1 MNSLLQESTSSSDV
15 DKSSLCQDH
24 LFAIFGVFS
33 GLSLVNYV
41 LMNAAANVFHS
52 TGLVVLT
59 FHDAMSLMEQVCSDG
74 FMFRIS
80 LILFRETVSE
90 IFCDY

>member
-1 MNSLLQESTSSSDV
+1 MNALLQESTSSSEV
-15 DKSSLCQDH
+15 DKSRLYQNH

-59 FHDAMSLMEQVCSDG
+59 FHDAMSLMEQVCSDV
-74 FMFRIS
+74 FMFHIS
-80 LILFRETVSE
+80 L
-90 IFCDY
+90 

>member
-1 MNSLLQESTSSSDV
+1 MNSLLQQSTSSSDV
-15 DKSSLCQDH
+15 EKSSLCQDH

-41 LMNAAANVFHS
+41 MMNSAANVFHS

-59 FHDAMSLMEQVCSDG
+59 FQDAMSLMEQVCSDCYT
-74 FMFRIS
+74 F
-80 LILFRETVSE
+80 LIRLEFIFEETVLE
-90 IFCDY
+90 TLYV

>member
-1 MNSLLQESTSSSDV
+1 MNALLQESTSSSSDV

-52 TGLVVLT
+52 TGLVVMT
-59 FHDAMSLMEQVCSDG
+59 FHDAMSLMEQVCSDS
-74 FMFRIS
+74 FMFHIG
-80 LILFRETVSE
+80 LEFIFRETVWEVS
-90 IFCDY
+90 

>member
-15 DKSSLCQDH
+15 EKSSLCQDH

-41 LMNAAANVFHS
+41 MMNSAANVFHS

-59 FHDAMSLMEQVCSDG
+59 FQDAMSLMEQVCSD
-74 FMFRIS
+74 S
-80 LILFRETVSE
+80 LCFLSG
-90 IFCDY
+90 

>member
-1 MNSLLQESTSSSDV
+1 MNALLQESTSSSDV
-15 DKSSLCQDH
+15 DKNSLCQDH
-24 LFAIFGVFS
+24 LFAIFCVFS

-59 FHDAMSLMEQVCSDG
+59 FQDAMSLMEQVCSDG
-74 FMFRIS
+74 FS
-80 LILFRETVSE
+80 LEFIFRETVSE
-90 IFCDY
+90 TSPDY